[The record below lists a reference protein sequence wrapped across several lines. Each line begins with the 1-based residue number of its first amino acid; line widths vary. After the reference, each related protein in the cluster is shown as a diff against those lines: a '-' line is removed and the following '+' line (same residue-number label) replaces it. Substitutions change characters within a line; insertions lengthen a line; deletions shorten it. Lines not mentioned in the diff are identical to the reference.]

1 LSNIMEY
8 AGSDKRPYR
17 LHELSTA
24 IKSVVSSAFPDA
36 CWVIAEIAECKCN
49 QKGHCYL
56 ELVEKE
62 DERTIAQMKATIWA
76 YDYRNISGRFEKTTG
91 ETLKRGMKILLLAA
105 VTFHEVYGLS
115 LAVKDID
122 PTFTLGEMERRKKEV
137 IRRLTEEGVIAR
149 NKGLPLPLV
158 PQRIAVVSSP
168 TAAGY
173 GDFLTQ
179 LDSNL
184 YGYKFTRVLFPA
196 TMQGD
201 DAENSI
207 ISALDGIRRKKGIF
221 DAVVII
227 RGGGSAVDLSCF
239 DSYAVARAIALFP
252 LPVVTGIGH
261 ERDDT
266 VADIVAHT
274 RMKTPTAVAEFF
286 ISGVRSYEETVIDMQ
301 ERLRVCA
308 QNLLRDENH
317 KVDAL
322 IRGLGYVPLR
332 LAAEHRTRIAMLH
345 TELAGLLREFLSK
358 EDSRFK
364 TLEQALRHLDPENV
378 LRRGF
383 SITRCKGA
391 VVRDAASLRKW
402 AVIETTLAKGVV
414 TSIVQDRKEEK
425 KIGQSQTDNLL
436 PGFE

>member
-1 LSNIMEY
+1 LSNMMDN
-8 AGSDKRPYR
+8 ALSDKRPYR
-17 LHELSTA
+17 LYELSA
-24 IKSVVSSAFPDA
+24 LIKSAVSSAFPDA

-49 QKGHCYL
+49 QRGHCYL

-76 YDYRNISGRFEKTTG
+76 YDYRNIGGKFEKATG

-115 LAVKDID
+115 LAVRDID
-122 PTFTLGEMERRKKEV
+122 PAFTLGEMERRKKEV
-137 IRRLTEEGVIAR
+137 IRRLREEGVIDR

-158 PQRIAVVSSP
+158 PRRIAVVSSP

-173 GDFLTQ
+173 GDFLNQ
-179 LDSNL
+179 LDHNPF
-184 YGYKFTRVLFPA
+184 GYKFTHVLFPA
-196 TMQGD
+196 TMQGH

-207 ISALDGIRRKKGIF
+207 VSALDGIRRKKRIF

-239 DSYAVARAIALFP
+239 DSYGVARAIAVFP

-274 RMKTPTAVAEFF
+274 RMKTPTAVGEFF
-286 ISGVRSYEETVIDMQ
+286 VSGVRSFEEAVIAMH
-301 ERLRVCA
+301 ERLRLCA
-308 QNLLRDENH
+308 EDFLRDARH
-317 KVDAL
+317 RVDSL
-322 IRGLGYVPLR
+322 IRGLGIVPLR
-332 LAAEHRTRIAMLH
+332 LAADHRNRISILH
-345 TELAGLLREFLSK
+345 RELAGLLRELLSK
-358 EDSRFK
+358 EDSRLK
-364 TLEQALRHLDPENV
+364 TLDQALRHLAPENV
-378 LRRGF
+378 LRRGY

-391 VVRDAASLRKW
+391 VLRDSASLKKW
-402 AVIETTLAKGVV
+402 AVIETTLYKGVV

-425 KIGQSQTDNLL
+425 KSGQSQADNLL